1 MATVVRGYGEVR
13 RRLSSAFVRVLD
25 DILAPAVA
33 RDREQGAGYARS
45 RDVVR
50 SAREKLLSDEK
61 GLEQALL
68 EAARA

>member
-13 RRLSSAFVRVLD
+13 RRLSTAFVRFLD

-33 RDREQGAGYARS
+33 RDRSAGGGYERS
-45 RDVVR
+45 RQVVK
-50 SAREKLLSDEK
+50 STRERLLADEK

-68 EAARA
+68 EASRA

>member
-13 RRLSSAFVRVLD
+13 RRLSAAFVRFLD

-33 RDREQGAGYARS
+33 RDRTAGTGFSRARA
-45 RDVVR
+45 VVKTT
-50 SAREKLLSDEK
+50 REKLLADEK

-68 EAARA
+68 EASRA